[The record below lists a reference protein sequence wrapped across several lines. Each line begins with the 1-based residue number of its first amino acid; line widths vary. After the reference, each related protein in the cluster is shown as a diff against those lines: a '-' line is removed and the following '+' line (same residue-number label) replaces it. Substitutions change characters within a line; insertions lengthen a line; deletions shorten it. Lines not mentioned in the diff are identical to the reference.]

1 LKRPEL
7 ADKSL
12 PATLDPRDI
21 EIAMLKGE
29 SERQYEENVSLIAR
43 IAQLETEV
51 DNLNRREEQIRRDRD
66 HWYYLATMQRAAQN
80 PDYSTGFQDNRGLA
94 QQMQAQS
101 QLQSAQALAQAAQN
115 QVNAWHRHDCTC
127 VPGRASTF
135 GILRRGDS

>member
-1 LKRPEL
+1 LTR
-7 ADKSL
+7 L

-66 HWYYLATMQRAAQN
+66 HWYHLATMQRAAQSPN
-80 PDYSTGFQDNRGLA
+80 YSALFGFQDNRGLA

-115 QVNAWHRHDCTC
+115 QINAWHDCTC